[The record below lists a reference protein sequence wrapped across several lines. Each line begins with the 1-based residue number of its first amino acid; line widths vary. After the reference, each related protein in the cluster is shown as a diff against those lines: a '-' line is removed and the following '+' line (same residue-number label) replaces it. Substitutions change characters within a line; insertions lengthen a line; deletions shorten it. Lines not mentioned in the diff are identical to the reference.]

1 MNKKD
6 LLELNSIRRN
16 LLEEVTIMCDL
27 TMCLGNLLR
36 SYARMET
43 KEKRLELLYLVCGK
57 MEDNFISMENIH
69 KELSNFISKISCEK

>member
-1 MNKKD
+1 MNKND
-6 LLELNSIRRN
+6 LLESNATKRN

-43 KEKRLELLYLVCGK
+43 KETRL
-57 MEDNFISMENIH
+57 
-69 KELSNFISKISCEK
+69 